1 MALRNR
7 LLRDLAELQLNP
19 YPNIKLFPKDD
30 DINTACLVLSPNGG
44 ASLHLTIKF
53 TTDYPLSPPQ
63 ITIQSYVVH
72 PNVFDSYICAS
83 ILNTT
88 EGYTPAY
95 TLKGICIQ
103 ILSFFSSDTLE
114 QSYGNETVDL
124 TEWRRTEQRY
134 SLYFNQTTSKHYV
147 CEHCSF
153 NKSASASTTT
163 NNRPSS
169 AANTWS
175 AIWPTPSESNGSTGR
190 SLPENKTQPAK
201 RIPGPFRHTT
211 ALLAR
216 NPTITFAGLFDLPD
230 ELLVLI
236 CDNLQTEEL
245 APFSRA
251 WDRIGG
257 VNGIVS
263 SFNIIRNRELICFC
277 LKTDFNNAKLGV
289 GVHIS
294 SEGRIGRLES
304 EFDLLSLQAFEQ
316 FHIRTS
322 VQSLRFEEWLPL
334 PISRRHYTSI
344 KDLIEPRLLLLS
356 QKARFATCSPVEVLY
371 AFMNDIV
378 VRLSTKAES
387 SSTQSSLV
395 HASEKAIESYYHL
408 FHLLLCLATQD
419 PRRVRTVNQT
429 IQNFLYGKT
438 SKTDVP
444 NLGYLLI
451 AFLISDAD
459 MTVDLLMAIIRET
472 VTRNV
477 VWMLDKRG
485 ANMPELSYMEADTI
499 SHYRLQKTF
508 DASKTSYRLLM
519 FLNLFRTT
527 IHRGHKTLVQIR
539 DELFDAHGAPP
550 RGTAA
555 KLANDIKK
563 LQEVKN
569 FPEFIKIM
577 GLTPPPASK
586 FTSFLRDCVEDSM
599 RKGYSVWG
607 LSQARAL
614 TVRRQVD
621 PGVEERMDPK
631 PEWQSRGTFGVGF
644 FPGGGRGGGGFGGG
658 RGRGG
663 RGRGR

>member
-245 APFSRA
+245 APFSRV

-395 HASEKAIESYYHL
+395 HAS
-408 FHLLLCLATQD
+408 
-419 PRRVRTVNQT
+419 
-429 IQNFLYGKT
+429 
-438 SKTDVP
+438 
-444 NLGYLLI
+444 
-451 AFLISDAD
+451 
-459 MTVDLLMAIIRET
+459 
-472 VTRNV
+472 
-477 VWMLDKRG
+477 
-485 ANMPELSYMEADTI
+485 
-499 SHYRLQKTF
+499 
-508 DASKTSYRLLM
+508 KTSYRLLM

-621 PGVEERMDPK
+621 PGVE
-631 PEWQSRGTFGVGF
+631 GLVGGVEEV
-644 FPGGGRGGGGFGGG
+644 GGEEGDDAKAVD
-658 RGRGG
+658 
-663 RGRGR
+663 